1 MPAAQNGHLKGLIGP
16 EENLG
21 EKAWRTYLKPAFSR
35 SHRNINKYTFLSPF
49 FDFSFL
55 TIRVVRFRGPRS
67 GYKPK
72 GKSLS

>member
-1 MPAAQNGHLKGLIGP
+1 MSAAQNGHLKGLIGP

-49 FDFSFL
+49 FCLFFSHNKSGKIQR
-55 TIRVVRFRGPRS
+55 TKIRV
-67 GYKPK
+67 
-72 GKSLS
+72 